1 MVEIAWQTT
10 KTDKNNQSYFDSD
23 REDIKASTIRY
34 EVLEIADISY
44 KFYGL
49 QWEYIQGMEI
59 TYYLYIC

>member
-1 MVEIAWQTT
+1 MVEIDRETT
-10 KTDKNNQSYFDSD
+10 EQDQNNHIYFETD

-44 KFYGL
+44 KLYGL